1 MKILNVW
8 QKLQKYPGGKWAF
21 SCYLGRMIPYT
32 GSIRPM
38 VLELQPGFARIQMK
52 DRKCVRNHL
61 NSIHAIAL
69 MNLAELTSGLAT
81 VGALPPTLRGIL
93 TQLNIEYFKKA
104 RGTITGSAR
113 CEVPT
118 KQERH
123 EHIVMVDLFNEAGEA
138 VCRARATWLIGPA
151 S

>member
-1 MKILNVW
+1 MTLIKTWN
-8 QKLQKYPGGKWAF
+8 KLQKLPGGKRAF
-21 SCYLGRMIPYT
+21 SYFLGKIIPYSGT
-32 GSIRPM
+32 IRPL
-38 VLELQPGFARIQMK
+38 VLELQPGFARLQMK
-52 DRKCVRNHL
+52 DRRRVRNHL
-61 NSIHAIAL
+61 SSIHAIAL

-81 VGALPPTLRGIL
+81 IGGLPPTLRGIL

-104 RGTITGSAR
+104 RGTITGSSR

-118 KQERH
+118 KKERH
-123 EHIVMVDLFNEAGEA
+123 EHIVDVDLVDETGET

>member
-1 MKILNVW
+1 MKLIQTWN
-8 QKLQKYPGGKWAF
+8 KLQSYPGGKFVF
-21 SCYLGRMIPYT
+21 SYFLGRMIPYS
-32 GSIRPM
+32 GSIRPR
-38 VLELQPGFARIQMK
+38 VLELKPGFARLQMK

-81 VGALPPTLRGIL
+81 VAALPPTLRGIL

-104 RGTITGSAR
+104 RGTITGSSR

-118 KQERH
+118 KTERH
-123 EHIVMVDLFNEAGEA
+123 EHIVVVDLVNDAGEA
-138 VCRARATWLIGPA
+138 VCRAKATWLIGPA